1 MASKYKSPQH
11 KLVKFFKE
19 SRDAWKAR
27 SSEYHAQ
34 LNNANNKLRYHH
46 VNGGIKA
53 RLFGAGATH
62 LTHRPIRSS
71 LGFSKLINLWIS
83 HSCALLVPVQFL

>member
-34 LNNANNKLRYHH
+34 LNNANNKLRYHQ
-46 VNGGIKA
+46 NKSKELQAERKELLAKITELEQTLSESKKKQIKLA
-53 RLFGAGATH
+53 
-62 LTHRPIRSS
+62 PISQR
-71 LGFSKLINLWIS
+71 K
-83 HSCALLVPVQFL
+83 